1 MLSLMKW
8 LSETSVSVAVHES
21 VWAFPI
27 VETIHVL
34 GLCLFMGIAVLTD
47 LRLLGITLRRV
58 PVSELMDRLL
68 PWTTA
73 GAVIMVVSGLATFL
87 NDPVRYYTNIFF
99 RVKVVMLILAIINAW
114 VFHSGVFHRVARWDL
129 ARITPKQAKLAGA
142 ISLVLWSAIVVAGR
156 MIAYNWFDKH

>member
-1 MLSLMKW
+1 MKW

-47 LRLLGITLRRV
+47 LRLLGITLREVRV
-58 PVSELMDRLL
+58 SDLMKRLL
-68 PWTTA
+68 PWTTI

-87 NDPVRYYTNIFF
+87 NDPVRYYNNIFF
-99 RVKVVMLILAIINAW
+99 RVKVVMLVLALINAW
-114 VFHSGVFHRVARWDL
+114 VFHSGVFHRVAKWDL
-129 ARITPKQAKLAGA
+129 DRITPKQAKVAGA
-142 ISLVLWSAIVVAGR
+142 VSLVLWSAIVVAGR